1 MASTFKI
8 YQYGKPQP
16 IEPKWTLVN
25 NMSNPPYCLQSFR
38 FFFNNTKTILIQG
51 GGGLCYGSER
61 NGYINGIASTSDF
74 PLTITS
80 YDYQSDKTSGMNYSV
95 NISPYTYTDY
105 QQGRT
110 LEITI
115 NSYV

>member
-61 NGYINGIASTSDF
+61 NGYISGIASTSDF

>member
-25 NMSNPPYCLQSFR
+25 NMSNPPYCLDSFS
-38 FFFNNTKTILIQG
+38 FYFNNTKTILIQG
-51 GGGLCYGSER
+51 GGGLCYGYER
-61 NGYINGIASTSDF
+61 NGYMNGIASTSDF

-80 YDYQSDKTSGMNYSV
+80 YVYEGDKTTGMNYSV

-105 QQGRT
+105 RQGRT
-110 LEITI
+110 LEITV

>member
-61 NGYINGIASTSDF
+61 NGYINEIASTSDF

-80 YDYQSDKTSGMNYSV
+80 YEYQSDKTSGMNYSV

>member
-16 IEPKWTLVN
+16 IEPMWTLVN

-74 PLTITS
+74 PLIITS
-80 YDYQSDKTSGMNYSV
+80 YDYQGDKTSGMNYSV